1 MIKDYPLFK
10 AAAVQAGS
18 RWDILGLGVREKEYE
33 PAFPLE
39 ALEVAT
45 SVGLTAEVI
54 GLMGKLKSLEAKLR
68 AQEQKS
74 EGKNRNK
81 E

>member
-1 MIKDYPLFK
+1 MAKSIINPTGSY
-10 AAAVQAGS
+10 S